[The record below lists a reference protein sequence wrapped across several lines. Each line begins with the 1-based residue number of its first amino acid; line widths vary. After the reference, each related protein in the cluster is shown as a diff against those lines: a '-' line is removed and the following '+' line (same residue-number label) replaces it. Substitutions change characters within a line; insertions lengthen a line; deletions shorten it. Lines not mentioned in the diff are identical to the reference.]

1 MRAVSK
7 VKDWGKMREKR
18 EVSGRTGREETNW
31 LFLQMS
37 AHSGETNSRSSVA
50 KQCRLQ
56 AFNNMVIL
64 DAAQCSH
71 ESLSQVSSKIV

>member
-18 EVSGRTGREETNW
+18 EASGRTGREDNW
-31 LFLQMS
+31 LLLQMS
-37 AHSGETNSRSSVA
+37 AHSGETNSWSSVA

-56 AFNNMVIL
+56 AFNSMVIL
-64 DAAQCSH
+64 DAAPCSH